1 MRTTSYQIRPK
12 RLSYAVS
19 LAIASL
25 VAGNLAMAQEAQQPQ
40 PNPNPTP
47 TASSSVSQGGEV
59 AKVVVS
65 TRRSQQSAIDRKKN
79 AATAMDSIVAEDV
92 GTLPDRNVGEAISR
106 MAGIAVDRG
115 DYGEGISVSVRGNGP
130 ELTRV
135 ELDGQAVS
143 SAGGTD
149 MNGGG
154 DGRGTEFRQL
164 SADLI
169 KSVDVVKGS
178 TADMTE
184 GSLGGGIIIKT
195 RTGLDFDKPFA
206 SIRVA
211 GTQTNL
217 NKKWDPDTNLILSK
231 KFLDGRLGVLMNASS
246 IKLSNES
253 HQFQT
258 SSSGNTG
265 YMRMVDFD
273 QSPEKTF
280 AYHPETLDM
289 SNPDATKPV
298 NVLTGSGGYVY
309 TAATPQ
315 EILNKSAAANTKA
328 DCFAAF
334 PTLATNSP
342 QLAPLSTANRNAA
355 VNLRSNE
362 QLSCLHQWDDYIPA
376 LVRYFVKRQIDTRKN
391 LDLRADYKVNNALTV
406 YAKGS
411 YSKRRVDDN
420 FLTYSLGNVALND
433 TGYTDSVAN
442 VRSANPGSGRY
453 LFPNTYS
460 YFANKP
466 LINGAVM
473 NVLPSSVVVDST
485 HHVTS
490 FTVDG
495 AGVGVDQIYNNMG
508 TTTRYFQLGGAYKND
523 GLTAE
528 FFVGDSDSK
537 YYRGDM
543 RTSWGYTIG
552 QSTLTMAPSGIWAY
566 TVPPGVN
573 LDDWNKAS
581 ALLAPATPTS
591 PQLTRTFNTQWDPRI
606 SETGERT
613 AKLDLTYALPERI
626 PFFKRIKAGGN
637 LRDTAID
644 SWGIGGY
651 TAQAAVGTAGQ
662 PGFVPAI
669 VVPGNRLRGTI
680 VGCQDTPGS
689 LGAGGTP
696 CKYGFNPTVN
706 ARDGQIVLTQQQVQ
720 DIINASMHSPAT
732 DTRLFNGADGRPAEL
747 INNWTQIDV
756 QKVFSLAGVPNVN
769 FDCVKQCVGSD
780 GKVYDQPVSRVRER
794 SDAFYMMGDFG
805 IDRIPF
811 TDRALPF
818 GWEIEGNMGWR
829 YVRTKVRGTGNM
841 TFRSI
846 VKTAQ
851 FNPDQPDLA
860 AGIVTYQTTQNVQL
874 SSKRTSFL
882 PIYNLAMWVV
892 PDQVVVR
899 YNHAKTVANPPASR
913 LLAAGTCT
921 LDQRFN
927 DDIGD
932 QQEMTC
938 GTFGNP
944 ALQGQS
950 NINQNL
956 SVEWYPNKDTMFSA
970 AAYRQKGKI
979 GPTIVV
985 PVNGIPLFAGTDV
998 VAPGTTTAIG
1008 DDAFSYNT
1016 YVNGPPAVRT
1026 GVEFNTKTAFTFL
1039 PWLLRN
1045 TGLDA
1050 NYTRQK
1056 SNLSRQVLDFLTGET
1071 LSPRGE
1077 PKYSFNWALWYDD
1090 GKFQARVAVQA
1101 VATKY
1106 SCTVPCGATL
1116 NGVNY
1121 NLGIYPNTAD
1131 LGTRSPQYNPGSPQY
1146 TDRTMYVDGK
1156 LSYRISKGL
1165 DVFLEGRNLTNQT
1178 GTSSF
1183 PSQPY
1188 ADGPNYASYF
1198 YPGRRITVGLNW
1210 RTM

>member
-1 MRTTSYQIRPK
+1 MRTMPSGRLRPT
-12 RLSYAVS
+12 RLSHAIS

-25 VAGNLAMAQEAQQPQ
+25 VAAHAANAQQTV
-40 PNPNPTP
+40 TP
-47 TASSSVSQGGEV
+47 PGATQTEAIATQTDV
-59 AKVVVS
+59 AKVIVS
-65 TRRSQQSAIDRKKN
+65 TRRSQQSAIGRKKN

-92 GTLPDRNVGEAISR
+92 GTLPDRNIGEAISR
-106 MAGIAVDRG
+106 MAGIAVERG
-115 DYGEGISVSVRGNGP
+115 DFGEGINVSVRGNGP

-135 ELDGQAVS
+135 ELDGQAVM

-206 SIRVA
+206 SVRVA
-211 GTQTNL
+211 GTQSSL

-231 KFLDGRLGVLMNASS
+231 KFFNNRLGVLLNASS
-246 IKLSNES
+246 MTLTNES

-258 SSSGNTG
+258 ASSGNTG

-280 AYHPETLDM
+280 TYHPETLDM
-289 SNPDATKPV
+289 SNPDSTKPV
-298 NVLTGSGGYVY
+298 NVLTGTGGYVY

-315 EILNKSAAANTKA
+315 EILNKSAAAQTKA
-328 DCFAAF
+328 DCFTAF
-334 PTLATNSP
+334 PVLATNSP
-342 QLAPLSTANRNAA
+342 QIAALSTANRNAA
-355 VNLRSNE
+355 VNLRNNE
-362 QLSCLHQWDDYIPA
+362 QLSCLNQWNDYIPA
-376 LVRYFVKRQIDTRKN
+376 LVRYFVKRQVDKRQN
-391 LDLRADYKVNNALTV
+391 LDLRSDFKVNSALTL

-411 YSKRRVDDN
+411 YSKRKVDDN
-420 FLTYSLGNVALND
+420 FLTYNLGNVALND
-433 TGYTDSVAN
+433 TGYTDSATN

-466 LINGAVM
+466 LISGAVM
-473 NVLPSSVVVDST
+473 NVVPGSVVVDST
-485 HHVTS
+485 HHVTG

-495 AGVGVDQIYNNMG
+495 AGVGVDQIQNNMG
-508 TTTRYFQLGGAYKND
+508 TTTRYLQLGGSYKND

-537 YYRGDM
+537 YYRGDR
-543 RTSWGYTIG
+543 RTSWGYTVG

-566 TVPPGVN
+566 TVPDGVN
-573 LDDWNKAS
+573 LDDWNKAA
-581 ALLAPATPTS
+581 ALLAPTSATA

-606 SETGERT
+606 SETAERT
-613 AKLDLTYALPERI
+613 AKLDLAYALPETV
-626 PFFKRIKAGGN
+626 PFFKRIKSGFN
-637 LRDTAID
+637 LRNTAID

-651 TAQAAVGTAGQ
+651 TAQAAAGTVGQ
-662 PGFVPAI
+662 PGYVPAI

-680 VGCQDTPGS
+680 VGCENTPGS
-689 LGAGGTP
+689 LAPGGTP

-706 ARDGQIVLTQQQVQ
+706 ARDGQIVMTQQQIQ
-720 DIINASMHSPAT
+720 EIINAAMHSPAT
-732 DTRLFNGADGRPAEL
+732 ETQLFNGADGRPSEL
-747 INNWTQIDV
+747 ISNWTQIDV
-756 QKVFSLAGVPNVN
+756 QKVFAMAGVPNVN
-769 FDCVKQCVGSD
+769 FDCVKQCTGSD

-794 SDAFYMMGDFG
+794 SDAMYLMGDFG
-805 IDRIPF
+805 IDHLPF
-811 TDRALPF
+811 TGIALPF
-818 GWEIEGNMGWR
+818 GWEIEGNMGFR

-846 VKTAQ
+846 VKTGQ

-860 AGIVTYQTTQNVQL
+860 AGIITYQTTQNVQL

-899 YNHAKTVANPPASR
+899 YNLAKTVANPPASR

-932 QQEMTC
+932 VQEMTC

-944 ALQGQS
+944 ALKGQE
-950 NINQNL
+950 NKNHNL

-970 AAYRQKGKI
+970 SAYRQKGKV

-985 PVNGIPLFAGTDV
+985 PVSGAPLFAGTDV
-998 VAPGTTTAIG
+998 VAPGTGTVIG
-1008 DDAFSYNT
+1008 DEAFSYNT

-1026 GVEFNTKTAFTFL
+1026 GVEFSTKTAFTFL
-1039 PWLLRN
+1039 PWKLRY

-1056 SNLSRQVLDFLTGET
+1056 SNLSRRVLDFLTGES

-1077 PKYSFNWALWYDD
+1077 PKYSFNYALWYDD
-1090 GKFQARVAVQA
+1090 GTWQARVAVQA
-1101 VATKY
+1101 VAAKY
-1106 SCTVPCGATL
+1106 NCTVPCGATL

-1165 DVFLEGRNLTNQT
+1165 DVFIEGRNLTNQT
-1178 GTSSF
+1178 ATQSL
-1183 PSQPY
+1183 PSLPY

-1198 YPGRRITVGLNW
+1198 YSGRRVTVGLNW